1 MSNKPTPRRLA
12 RAYLAIVLG
21 PSASS
26 AKARVMFAVD
36 GLEVKIWGT
45 RDDRAGIGNRDG
57 YDEKIDGEDE
67 ELEDDDDDDD
77 SSEEGAESESS
88 SDEDNDDSAS
98 NSGSGSS
105 DLEHDSEVD
114 SSADSI
120 IDGTPPLSRS
130 PSPTS
135 SHTLSRSPS
144 PSNLL
149 GHVLATPQD
158 LFSSTPQPQPAER
171 KSEPDP
177 EQQQHY
183 YQTSTYASEQE
194 ALRTAERLLSR
205 TLANACAEDDGRGMA
220 AEIGSSSSSSLLPS

>member
-1 MSNKPTPRRLA
+1 
-12 RAYLAIVLG
+12 VLG

-57 YDEKIDGEDE
+57 YDDEKVDGEDE
-67 ELEDDDDDDD
+67 ELEDDDDDD

-88 SDEDNDDSAS
+88 SDEDNDDPAS
-98 NSGSGSS
+98 NSDSGSS
-105 DLEHDSEVD
+105 DLELEVD

-120 IDGTPPLSRS
+120 IDGTPPPSRS

-149 GHVLATPQD
+149 GHVLGTPQD
-158 LFSSTPQPQPAER
+158 SFPSTPQPQPAER

-183 YQTSTYASEQE
+183 YQTPTYASEQE

-220 AEIGSSSSSSLLPS
+220 AEIGSSPSSSLLPS